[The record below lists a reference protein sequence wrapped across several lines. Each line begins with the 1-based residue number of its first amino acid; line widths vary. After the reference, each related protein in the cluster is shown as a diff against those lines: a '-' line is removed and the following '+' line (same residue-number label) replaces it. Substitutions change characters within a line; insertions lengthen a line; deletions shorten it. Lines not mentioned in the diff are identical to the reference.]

1 MSYVYRKYQVLSCF
15 VDLVKMIAN
24 TSGFYIRKYTVDFG
38 YIIYNKYILLHYS
51 RGPTQYVCV
60 FTKGSD

>member
-1 MSYVYRKYQVLSCF
+1 MSYVYFKYQLLSCF

-38 YIIYNKYILLHYS
+38 YIIYDI
-51 RGPTQYVCV
+51 
-60 FTKGSD
+60 